1 MTASIGPLAG
11 VSTKRSPGSTSAS
24 NSISF
29 DHSAVDEARQARAK
43 AAATDSEAFEAAYKG
58 DIGAAANAAGR
69 IRALRNQAAAADRI
83 GVRVSSKSNSASQSG
98 TGTSNT
104 VEYHKPSDQKTK

>member
-1 MTASIGPLAG
+1 MTASLGPLAG
-11 VSTKRSPGSTSAS
+11 MTTKKTPGSSSAS

-83 GVRVSSKSNSASQSG
+83 GVRVSSKSDSASRSG
-98 TGTSNT
+98 TGYTQS
-104 VEYHKPSDQKTK
+104 VDYHEPSEKKTA